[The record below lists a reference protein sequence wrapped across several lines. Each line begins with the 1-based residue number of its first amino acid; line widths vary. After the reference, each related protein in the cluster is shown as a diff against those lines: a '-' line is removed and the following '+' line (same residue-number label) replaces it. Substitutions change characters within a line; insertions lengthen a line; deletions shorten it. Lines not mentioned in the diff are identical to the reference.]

1 MHKPLVWFTLLLTI
15 IVASAAGA
23 QQLTGKWRGKLQM
36 TPQAALTIGINITRS
51 ADDYS
56 LTLDS
61 PNQGMFDYSP
71 SQFSI
76 DGNTVQFQDDKLK
89 ASFSG
94 TLAEGKLQGE
104 FTQGKTLALNLTKL
118 DEKQLEMLE
127 IEGSWYGDL
136 VINNSA
142 RLPLVLNIAVAGD
155 GYHVTLDSPKQQS
168 FGIPVEKYSITPET
182 MSFSSAIIKASY
194 SATWQDDS
202 WQGTF
207 VQGSAM
213 PLVLKKK
220 RAE

>member
-1 MHKPLVWFTLLLTI
+1 MHKPLVWFTLLLMI
-15 IVASAAGA
+15 IFASPADAE
-23 QQLTGKWRGKLQM
+23 QLTGKWRGKLQM
-36 TPQAALTIGINITRS
+36 APQAALTIGINITHS
-51 ADDYS
+51 AKGYS

-71 SQFSI
+71 SQFNI
-76 DGNTVQFQDDKLK
+76 DGNRVQFQDDKLN

-94 TLAEGKLQGE
+94 TLVDGQLQGE
-104 FTQGKTLALNLTKL
+104 FTQGKTLTLNLTKL
-118 DEKQLEMLE
+118 NEAQLEMLE
-127 IEGSWYGDL
+127 NEGSWYGDL
-136 VINNSA
+136 IINNSA

-168 FGIPVEKYSITPET
+168 FGIPVDKFNITPAEMT
-182 MSFSSAIIKASY
+182 FSSAIINASY
-194 SATWQDDS
+194 SATWQDGR

-220 RAE
+220 PT